1 MNLKEQLKN
10 IFESRGFEMRDYS
23 ARNILEYVT
32 PKKPHVS
39 AMGTSGGKTLMAAAR
54 YELYY
59 SNGILKKNDITL
71 ILPSDKTILRGNF
84 VKQFQFFFKDIPA
97 SFTWIAV
104 KNRKELQEAVN
115 DKIQVIIVLPQ
126 LLNDTNIQILKGCKI
141 KWMVLDEAH
150 KWYFAKTIQRIIDT
164 LKPKYQSLLTG
175 TPFKFNEKK
184 DKFIID
190 YTSVKEMYSKGLL
203 SDVDLQ
209 VLHSSL
215 ELTKLDYNSLLGSLK
230 EDTRIDSKKYRE
242 LFRDVLSQLI
252 KKLKLPNKS
261 MSTLNN
267 VSKNA
272 ISVFGTLEKSIIF
285 AHGIPEAKCLDKY
298 FKELGVG
305 VLTSHSKNLDEI
317 PEETF
322 TEFENN
328 PNIKVLI
335 AVNRGKEGFDF
346 PDLYNVIDMT
356 FTQNFEVVM
365 QIVGR
370 LMRKSKNNNK
380 KVFYKIAPK
389 NTAGYF
395 VDWMDCMFM
404 LFDDYW
410 YQNFNGKN
418 AYNIRI
424 PNALLARN
432 KNLNQQSATSKTKK
446 GNFKPKNLEELL
458 PNSLSFMNKNAWF
471 KLNDSLSTVATTT
484 LRRVCETHGM
494 FLEKKYLTKEE
505 VIPIALKYNKRQD
518 FFKANNRAWNS
529 AYFGGF
535 LDEVCSHMQKPAN
548 TAWEY
553 DVIKKQALM
562 FNCTS
567 DFINASNDN
576 KNMYQFAR
584 FKGWIELF
592 NHFTSKTK
600 PITKEDIIKSTKKY
614 NDLIEWTR
622 NHKNFRNKARKL
634 GILDEITSHMKK
646 NNIVPPTI
654 DEIKVIAKKYTKRVD
669 FKNNDSYAYTWSR
682 KYGIHNEV
690 CKHMKR
696 PAPNGKKVIQMDL
709 NGNIIKKWNT
719 MSDAQAEYGS
729 TIQKVLY
736 NKKENAFGYKWKY
749 ETI

>member
-1 MNLKEQLKN
+1 
-10 IFESRGFEMRDYS
+10 
-23 ARNILEYVT
+23 
-32 PKKPHVS
+32 
-39 AMGTSGGKTLMAAAR
+39 
-54 YELYY
+54 
-59 SNGILKKNDITL
+59 
-71 ILPSDKTILRGNF
+71 
-84 VKQFQFFFKDIPA
+84 
-97 SFTWIAV
+97 
-104 KNRKELQEAVN
+104 
-115 DKIQVIIVLPQ
+115 
-126 LLNDTNIQILKGCKI
+126 
-141 KWMVLDEAH
+141 
-150 KWYFAKTIQRIIDT
+150 
-164 LKPKYQSLLTG
+164 
-175 TPFKFNEKK
+175 
-184 DKFIID
+184 
-190 YTSVKEMYSKGLL
+190 MYGKGLL

-230 EDTRIDSKKYRE
+230 EDTRIDSKKYRK

-432 KNLNQQSATSKTKK
+432 KNLNQQSTTSKTKK

-471 KLNDSLSTVATTT
+471 KLDDQLSTVATTSLKDIVYKFNNINHWT
-484 LRRVCETHGM
+484 PDKIR
-494 FLEKKYLTKEE
+494 EE
-505 VIPIALKYNKRQD
+505 ALKYNT
-518 FFKANNRAWNS
+518 KAEFISSNPS
-529 AYFGGF
+529 AYNAARNLNI
-535 LDEVCSHMQKPAN
+535 LDEVCSHMEAKLKYWTEEEVREEALKYNSRVEFRKNSVNAYSYAKRFGIMNEICTHMELKRKPYSINIIREEALKYN
-548 TAWEY
+548 SRAQFRKNNGSAY
-553 DVIKKQALM
+553 GHILQLGISDDIFSHMDLPKNKKW
-562 FNCTS
+562 TI
-567 DFINASNDN
+567 D
-576 KNMYQFAR
+576 
-584 FKGWIELF
+584 EL
-592 NHFTSKTK
+592 
-600 PITKEDIIKSTKKY
+600 KEDALKY
-614 NDLIEWTR
+614 NTKTDFR
-622 NHKNFRNKARKL
+622 KNNGGGYVTAHRL
-634 GILDEITSHMKK
+634 GILDEICSHMQVKRRKWTPSELKEDALKYNTRAEWKRKGGAGFQAAKRMNILNDICSHMRPYNYK
-646 NNIVPPTI
+646 N
-654 DEIKVIAKKYTKRVD
+654 
-669 FKNNDSYAYTWSR
+669 
-682 KYGIHNEV
+682 
-690 CKHMKR
+690 
-696 PAPNGKKVIQMDL
+696 
-709 NGNIIKKWNT
+709 
-719 MSDAQAEYGS
+719 
-729 TIQKVLY
+729 
-736 NKKENAFGYKWKY
+736 
-749 ETI
+749 

>member
-1 MNLKEQLKN
+1 MKEKLKD

-39 AMGTSGGKTLMAAAR
+39 AMGTSGGKTLMEAAR
-54 YELYY
+54 RELYY
-59 SNGILKKNDITL
+59 STGILKKNDITL

-104 KNRKELQEAVN
+104 KNRKELKEAVDN
-115 DKIQVIIVLPQ
+115 KIQVIIVLPQ
-126 LLNDTNIQILKGCKI
+126 LLNDKNIELLKGCKI

-190 YTSVKEMYSKGLL
+190 YTSVSEMYGKGLL
-203 SDVDLQ
+203 SNVDMQ

-215 ELTKLDYNSLLGSLK
+215 ELTKLDYQSLLGSLK
-230 EDTRIDSKKYRE
+230 EDTRIDSRKYRE

-267 VSKNA
+267 ASKNA
-272 ISVFGTLEKSIIF
+272 ISVFGKLEKSIIF

-298 FKELGVG
+298 LKELGVG

-328 PNIKVLI
+328 PKIKVLI

-370 LMRKSKNNNK
+370 LMRKSKNNNN

-418 AYNIRI
+418 AYDIRI

-432 KNLNQQSATSKTKK
+432 KNLNQQTTTSKTKK

-471 KLNDSLSTVATTT
+471 KLDDPLSTVATTS
-484 LRRVCETHGM
+484 
-494 FLEKKYLTKEE
+494 
-505 VIPIALKYNKRQD
+505 LKSIISK
-518 FFKANNRAWNS
+518 FF
-529 AYFGGF
+529 
-535 LDEVCSHMQKPAN
+535 
-548 TAWEY
+548 
-553 DVIKKQALM
+553 
-562 FNCTS
+562 
-567 DFINASNDN
+567 
-576 KNMYQFAR
+576 
-584 FKGWIELF
+584 GWG
-592 NHFTSKTK
+592 NGKHW
-600 PITKEDIIKSTKKY
+600 DI
-614 NDLIEWTR
+614 NDLIEAAKIYNRRVDFAR
-622 NHKNFRNKARKL
+622 NNKAAYYAALRM
-634 GILDEITSHMKK
+634 GVLDNITTHMDSVVRWNYQAAKKKSLEYKSVKDYTSDSKNSGYHFAKSNGYYDEFTSHMEKRWSPKWTLDSVSAEALKYKTKKEFQKGSIGAYAWALRNNKIDKITSHMVSSKINWTKK
-646 NNIVPPTI
+646 LIF
-654 DEIKVIAKKYTKRVD
+654 D
-669 FKNNDSYAYTWSR
+669 
-682 KYGIHNEV
+682 
-690 CKHMKR
+690 
-696 PAPNGKKVIQMDL
+696 
-709 NGNIIKKWNT
+709 IIKKYKTLNEFRKNDRLAYYKAREFGIDT
-719 MSDAQAEYGS
+719 KKIGLSVGVKLKCNYCGLADIDSGNYKKSHGEQC
-729 TIQKVLY
+729 KHK
-736 NKKENAFGYKWKY
+736 NKL
-749 ETI
+749 